1 MQPRTAI
8 AMNTEKGSR
17 KMIKEVTVED
27 VEKEL
32 EQGITIDGNDF
43 NMTYQSTEDEIM
55 EEDDF

>member
-1 MQPRTAI
+1 
-8 AMNTEKGSR
+8 
-17 KMIKEVTVED
+17 MIKEVTVED